1 MAFACKTQMCRMN
14 FELCNLKVVSC
25 HKRKLGNGSLL
36 GTPTLTEKGVS
47 YEGFLLQA
55 RVKVKSNVTAVGTA

>member
-1 MAFACKTQMCRMN
+1 MN